1 MRRTGHADLRL
12 CDGPVPHYRQ
22 IVELGGAILR
32 YMEEELGTE
41 ETLRRF
47 SDPLWFQ
54 ALASAVGFEWQFSGA
69 TTVTLRALR
78 EASERLGTEIRVVGG
93 KGREARTADLVPD
106 EIRDADVTTAKVDSS
121 LVQDG
126 YQIYFHAVLYDPE
139 GRWVVVNQGMNT
151 EERLA
156 RRYHWS
162 WEAGRFLDDA
172 EVIAGKREDVVLDLQ
187 TKGSRETRKTIMD
200 IIHDESPKRIAYTI
214 LSLRKERGQ
223 RSLADYVDMPGVN
236 VVEMPYYLRI
246 PKRVSERALALAK
259 EAESFLDVLK
269 TPGMG
274 PSTIRGLAYV
284 AALIY
289 GAPPSWRDPV
299 QYTFAFGTKAGIPW
313 MVEREEMERAARFL
327 VEAIEEAKVG
337 ERAKRRALKRLSR
350 LLGGR

>member
-32 YMEEELGTE
+32 YMEEELGPT

-93 KGREARTADLVPD
+93 KGREARTVEMVPED
-106 EIRDADVTTAKVDSS
+106 IREADVTTAKVDSS

-139 GRWVVVNQGMNT
+139 GHWVVVNQGMNVD
-151 EERLA
+151 ERLA

-162 WEAGRFLDDA
+162 WETGRFLDDA
-172 EVIAGKREDVVLDLQ
+172 EAIAGKREDIVLDLQ
-187 TKGSRETRKTIMD
+187 TRESRETRKTIMD
-200 IIHDESPKRIAYTI
+200 ILRDESPRRIAYTI
-214 LSLRKERGQ
+214 LSLQRERGQ
-223 RSLADYVDMPGVN
+223 RSLAEYMDMPGVN
-236 VVEMPYYLRI
+236 VVEVPYHLRI
-246 PKRVSERALALAK
+246 PKRVSERALEIAK
-259 EAESFLDVLK
+259 GAESFLDVIRA
-269 TPGMG
+269 PGMG

-299 QYTFAFGTKAGIPW
+299 QYTFAFGTKAGVPW

-327 VEAIEEAKVG
+327 VEAIEEARVG
-337 ERAKRRALKRLSR
+337 EKAKKRALMRLSR